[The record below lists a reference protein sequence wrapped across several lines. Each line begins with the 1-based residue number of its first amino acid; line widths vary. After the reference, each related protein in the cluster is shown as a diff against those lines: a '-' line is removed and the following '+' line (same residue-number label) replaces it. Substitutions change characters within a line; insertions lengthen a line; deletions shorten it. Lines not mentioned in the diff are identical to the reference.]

1 MVEKKT
7 DRRILKTKRA
17 LRESLLYLLK
27 EQPIQKISVSRLC
40 EKSDINRSTFY
51 TYYSSPMDLLHSIE
65 KDILHTLK
73 EDMEQ
78 FHKGNSVSQL
88 MSSIT
93 SYISSNRELI
103 RLIFSDNGD
112 PGFLN
117 QLTLQLQEQTVA
129 DWQRRY
135 PFCTKDDLI
144 SLQIFI
150 SRGCIGIIEQWIR
163 SGFRQTAE
171 EISRTL
177 EMLSWSAATGFL
189 KLNV

>member
-1 MVEKKT
+1 MKEIKK
-7 DRRILKTKRA
+7 DRRILRTQNALKTN
-17 LRESLLYLLK
+17 LLMLMK

-117 QLTLQLQEQTVA
+117 QLTLHLQEQTVA

-135 PFCTKDDLI
+135 PSCSKE
-144 SLQIFI
+144 SLTALHIFI
-150 SRGCIGIIEQWIR
+150 SRGCTGIIEQWIR
-163 SGFRQTAE
+163 GGFQQTTE
-171 EISRTL
+171 EISHTL
-177 EMLSWSAATGFL
+177 ETLSWSAASGFL
-189 KLNV
+189 KMNV

>member
-1 MVEKKT
+1 MKEIKT
-7 DRRILKTKRA
+7 DRRVRRTQNALKTN
-17 LRESLLYLLK
+17 LLMLMK

-65 KDILHTLK
+65 EDILYTLK
-73 EDMEQ
+73 EDIEQ
-78 FHKGNSVSQL
+78 LHKEISVSQL
-88 MSSIT
+88 MDSIT

-112 PGFLN
+112 PDFLN
-117 QLTLQLQEQTVA
+117 QLTLHLQEQTVT
-129 DWQRRY
+129 DWHRRY
-135 PFCTKDDLI
+135 PSCTKEELTA
-144 SLQIFI
+144 LHIFI

-163 SGFRQTAE
+163 SDFRQTADQ
-171 EISRTL
+171 ISRTL
-177 EMLSWSAATGFL
+177 EILSQSAASGFL